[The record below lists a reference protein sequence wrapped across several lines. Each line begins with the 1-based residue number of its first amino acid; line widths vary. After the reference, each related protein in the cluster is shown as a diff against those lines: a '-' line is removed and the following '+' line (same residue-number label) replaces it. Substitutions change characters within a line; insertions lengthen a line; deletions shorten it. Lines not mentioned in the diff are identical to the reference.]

1 MLIKIEI
8 NQTLSN
14 LFFIDLESI
23 NQMILLILLLLQS
36 YFKDNWNTFDFVT
49 VVGSIVDALMVEF
62 AVSINI
68 IIFLTCFDISRD
80 LKKSENTK
88 LYKTI

>member
-80 LKKSENTK
+80 LKKSKNTK
-88 LYKTI
+88 LNKTI